1 MKNALPQT
9 FALSQLQSLTQ
20 VGESVSFL
28 SGSTPTT
35 TSESGPRRSPTC
47 SPESR
52 RHSSRAA
59 RTTSSAPLVSL
70 VEYGA
75 SLANIG
81 SRVVQDADVRGGR
94 LVSGTS
100 RSPASALRG
109 ASLSPVASGA

>member
-35 TSESGPRRSPTC
+35 TSESGPTLATC

-75 SLANIG
+75 SLANVG
-81 SRVVQDADVRGGR
+81 SRVVQNADVRGGR

-100 RSPASALRG
+100 RSPASALRR